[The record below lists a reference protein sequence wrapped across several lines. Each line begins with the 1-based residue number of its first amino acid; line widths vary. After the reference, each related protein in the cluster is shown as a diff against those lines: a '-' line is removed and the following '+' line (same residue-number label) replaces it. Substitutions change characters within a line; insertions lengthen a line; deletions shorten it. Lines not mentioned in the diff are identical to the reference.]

1 METEFLNYALEYGGM
16 GGFCIFLLYLNK
28 LQFKEHHS
36 QLGDIRTRADA
47 QIEQYRQ
54 ERDDSLKEHG
64 EERTQLRTNLGQ
76 NIKRVELAVVQV
88 QTSLEQI
95 SLQLES
101 GMSMIKEYQQEALV
115 EKKAKEIARL
125 KQSRGK

>member
-1 METEFLNYALEYGGM
+1 MEPELLSYALEYGGM
-16 GGFCIFLLYLNK
+16 GGFCVFLLYLNK

-54 ERDDSLKEHG
+54 ERDEALKEHG

-76 NIKRVELAVVQV
+76 NIKRVESAVLKMH
-88 QTSLEQI
+88 TSLEQI
-95 SLQLES
+95 SLQIET
-101 GMSMIKEYQQEALV
+101 GMAVLREYQQEA
-115 EKKAKEIARL
+115 EIDKKAKEIARQ
-125 KQSRGK
+125 KQGRSK